1 VLISATQSKK
11 SEAIMIKILTISGK
25 ALLTGVAVLLCAN
38 LAAQTQDAIE
48 PPSIGQKTKGT
59 PAIVETQE
67 VSAVE
72 YQATQQSEAN
82 DRSLFG
88 DAKIIERR
96 RENGQV
102 YRVELEHPLGSRQYI
117 DDDDM
122 DGEIKT
128 DNSSLEEAPNLAKW
142 RLGSW

>member
-1 VLISATQSKK
+1 
-11 SEAIMIKILTISGK
+11 MIRILKNSGK
-25 ALLTGVAVLLCAN
+25 AIFIGAAITAFLCAN

-59 PAIVETQE
+59 PATVETQE

-72 YQATQQSEAN
+72 YQANNQSEAN
-82 DRSLFG
+82 DHTLFG
-88 DAKIIERR
+88 DATIVERR

-102 YRVELEHPLGSRQYI
+102 YQIELEHPLGSKQYL

-122 DGEIKT
+122 DGEVKT
-128 DNSSLEEAPNLAKW
+128 DDSSLEEAPNLAKW
-142 RLGSW
+142 RIGSW